1 MVFIMRKLAQAVTPA
16 KPSSMLM
23 RRGFASATDS
33 ALASLR
39 NQSFLS
45 TAQLS

>member
-1 MVFIMRKLAQAVTPA
+1 MVFIMRKLAQATLA
-16 KPSSMLM
+16 KPSGVLLA
-23 RRGFASATDS
+23 RRGFASSTDS

>member
-1 MVFIMRKLAQAVTPA
+1 MVFIMRKLAQATLTKSTSFALV
-16 KPSSMLM
+16 
-23 RRGFASATDS
+23 RRGFASSTDS